1 MLDPTGGSTVDGLGL
16 KAERVL
22 QEPQGFVGV
31 LVAKAGV
38 RSHDPIMA
46 TSARPVLE
54 KCASL

>member
-31 LVAKAGV
+31 FVAKAGV

-54 KCASL
+54 NL